1 MRRFVL
7 NRHED
12 ESGVSG
18 TGIVAQGTLYDSG
31 KISLLWLN
39 SNSFGLWDDIE
50 DMLKVHGHNGKTVV
64 DFIDE

>member
-1 MRRFVL
+1 MRRFLL

-18 TGIVAQGTLYDSG
+18 TGIVAEGTLYDSG
-31 KISLLWLN
+31 KISLLWKN
-39 SNSFGLWDDIE
+39 SNSFGLWDDM
-50 DMLKVHGHNGKTVV
+50 DSMLKVHGHNGKTVV